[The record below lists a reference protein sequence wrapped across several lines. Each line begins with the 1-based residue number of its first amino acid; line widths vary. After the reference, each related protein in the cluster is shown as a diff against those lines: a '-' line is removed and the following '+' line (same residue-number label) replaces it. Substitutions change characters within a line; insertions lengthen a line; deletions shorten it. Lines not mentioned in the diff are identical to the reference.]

1 MTDELFK
8 ANRGNK
14 SSCGP
19 TALPACG
26 SGISWGCFPWL
37 TRRAKL
43 PPGLLGPVLVRGPP
57 CPRGEGL
64 RGAHVLQQN
73 EVMGKTK
80 LYLLEECD
88 KAKDSGREAL
98 AGVSCYTQPRS
109 RSLGK
114 A

>member
-1 MTDELFK
+1 M
-8 ANRGNK
+8 
-14 SSCGP
+14 
-19 TALPACG
+19 
-26 SGISWGCFPWL
+26 
-37 TRRAKL
+37 
-43 PPGLLGPVLVRGPP
+43 
-57 CPRGEGL
+57 
-64 RGAHVLQQN
+64 LQQN

>member
-1 MTDELFK
+1 MSYLKQIEATSPRVAPRRCLLV
-8 ANRGNK
+8 A
-14 SSCGP
+14 
-19 TALPACG
+19 A
-26 SGISWGCFPWL
+26 GISWGCFPWL
-37 TRRAKL
+37 TRRAEL
-43 PPGLLGPVLVRGPP
+43 PPGLLRPVLVRGPP
-57 CPRGEGL
+57 CPCGEGL

-98 AGVSCYTQPRS
+98 AGVSCYMQPRS